1 MSRIH
6 EALKKAEREQ
16 AASPR
21 PKGTG
26 EHPEPEPIVPR
37 LTDPVWEAAKVALPP
52 VGHREQSPAELTFQ
66 ALTERC
72 PQPRWKPDPR
82 TMLLFNAQN
91 SARGTEE
98 FRTLRSRLERLRA
111 QQPLRTV
118 LITSSLP
125 KEGKT
130 FVAANLAQAIGR
142 QKEKRVLL
150 IDGDLRAP
158 QLHIALGAPLTP
170 GLSDY
175 LRGDADEFAIMQRSP
190 HGNLL
195 FVPGG
200 KPASHPAELIANG
213 RLKNLL
219 NRLGPLFDW
228 LILDSPPIV
237 PVSDAGLLADI
248 CDGVLMI
255 VRAGVTPFD
264 LAQKASHEFRSKRL
278 LGVVLNGVEPRASY
292 SSYYYDH
299 YLSKANDGKGKS

>member
-6 EALKKAEREQ
+6 EALKKAEQEQ
-16 AASPR
+16 GASPR
-21 PKGTG
+21 PKGAA
-26 EHPEPEPIVPR
+26 EHAEHEPIVPD
-37 LTDPVWEAAKVALPP
+37 LTEPVWEAEKVALPP
-52 VGHREQSPAELTFQ
+52 VGYREVSPAELTFQ

-72 PQPRWKPDPR
+72 PQSRWKPDLKK
-82 TMLLFNAQN
+82 MLFFNAQN
-91 SARGTEE
+91 SERGTEE
-98 FRTLRSRLERLRA
+98 FRTLRSRLDRLRA

-125 KEGKT
+125 QEGKT
-130 FVAANLAQAIGR
+130 FVAANLAQAIGQ
-142 QKEKRVLL
+142 QKERRALL
-150 IDGDLRAP
+150 IDADLRAP
-158 QLHIALGAPLTP
+158 RLHAALGAPLTP

-175 LRGDADEFAIMQRSP
+175 LRGEADEFAILQRSQR
-190 HGNLL
+190 GNL
-195 FVPGG
+195 FFIPGG

-219 NRLGPLFDW
+219 NRLAPLFDW
-228 LILDSPPIV
+228 VILDSPPIV

-255 VRAGVTPFD
+255 VRAGITPFD

-278 LGVVLNGVEPRASY
+278 LGVVLNGVEPGSSY

-299 YLSKANDGKGKS
+299 YLPKAKDGKGQG